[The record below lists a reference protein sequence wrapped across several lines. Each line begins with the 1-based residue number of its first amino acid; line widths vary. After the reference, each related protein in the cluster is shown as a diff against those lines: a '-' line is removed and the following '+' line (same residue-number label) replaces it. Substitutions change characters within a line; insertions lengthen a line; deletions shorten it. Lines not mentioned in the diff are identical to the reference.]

1 MDKPSFKYTIY
12 MQLPFE
18 FGDFIKIYKSAF
30 TRMKNGIGIK
40 ICVFQLLKNRQD
52 ENSLCLHCDQCRNA
66 NTVIQTYGPHTCVSF
81 DQEYSKLAVNVK
93 MACSSYLSLTNC
105 KYIEVSPVVNDLRK
119 HENILSLKMHKHS
132 CPNNVKIMQT
142 QQSTI

>member
-1 MDKPSFKYTIY
+1 
-12 MQLPFE
+12 
-18 FGDFIKIYKSAF
+18 
-30 TRMKNGIGIK
+30 MKNGIGIK
-40 ICVFQLLKNRQD
+40 ICFSTVEESPRRELIVFAEMQ
-52 ENSLCLHCDQCRNA
+52 
-66 NTVIQTYGPHTCVSF
+66 IQTYGPHTCVSF
-81 DQEYSKLAVNVK
+81 DLEYSKLAVNVK

-132 CPNNVKIMQT
+132 CPNVVKIMQT